1 MNSEVNKCLGCPMP
15 QCEKGCPLHNHIR
28 DFIKAYKEGDPN
40 KARAIIALE
49 NPFPYLTSRICA
61 FKDQCEG
68 NCIKNKIND
77 PIKVQ
82 KIEREL
88 SAIDLKLVKKPA
100 NFKKVAV
107 IGAGASGMAISK
119 LLALEG
125 FSVTL
130 FDKEDFSGGTLQT
143 GIPAFRLE
151 RKYIL
156 KAIVEL
162 EELGVNF
169 SLGQNLNAANVISLK
184 KEYDRIVIA
193 TGTMATNKMNIKGEE
208 NSLDGLRLLYDLNIL
223 HKEAEYKKYQK
234 ALVVGGGNVALDCA
248 LSLKRIIKDVSI
260 IYRRSIKEMPAN
272 KEEVAEAIAQG
283 IELIELNNPVKVDKD
298 GVMAIKMVLGEKDAS
313 GRASFH
319 PVANSE
325 HFIKADLVVMA
336 IGQKVKTEDL
346 EGFTLDNKGRL
357 AVSDNYETSINGI
370 YACGDVV
377 NGPSNVANAFQSAK
391 ECFKGIMESYT
402 CLRSRNT

>member
-1 MNSEVNKCLGCPMP
+1 
-15 QCEKGCPLHNHIR
+15 
-28 DFIKAYKEGDPN
+28 
-40 KARAIIALE
+40 
-49 NPFPYLTSRICA
+49 
-61 FKDQCEG
+61 
-68 NCIKNKIND
+68 
-77 PIKVQ
+77 
-82 KIEREL
+82 
-88 SAIDLKLVKKPA
+88 
-100 NFKKVAV
+100 
-107 IGAGASGMAISK
+107 MAISK

-169 SLGQNLNAANVISLK
+169 SLGQNLNAAKIISLK

-223 HKEAEYKKYQK
+223 HKEAEYKKHQK

-336 IGQKVKTEDL
+336 IGQRVKAEDF

-391 ECFKGIMESYT
+391 ECFKGIMESYA